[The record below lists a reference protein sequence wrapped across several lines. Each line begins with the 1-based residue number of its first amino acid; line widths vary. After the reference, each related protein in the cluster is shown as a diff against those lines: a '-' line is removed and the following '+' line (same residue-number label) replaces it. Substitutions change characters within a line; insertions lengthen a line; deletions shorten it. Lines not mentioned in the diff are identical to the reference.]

1 MTPLFIPTNK
11 PLIIPGRS
19 RRAIRMPDLREIFTP
34 GPSGM
39 PLQSNEVDYDDL
51 VVHRNFRS
59 FSPEKPSEVKYFMYE
74 LSQKDPGADGYDYF
88 WKAVR
93 FVRLTR
99 VPRYLRQGNAAGPN
113 LVFEQQRDVLAALRE
128 QGALFL
134 NLIAKSPSLPLIFAY
149 GVSGIGQTPK
159 EAQEAADK
167 AYAVL
172 TYQLE
177 GTYQQLE
184 YAPLSIEQGELIAR
198 YQAEWGELAVA
209 RGRPIPTSGT
219 LANSMLDGNRSDVE
233 STNNQLESF
242 IRGMGD
248 KSFMLSLITVPLSPA
263 EITMA
268 WRNVTQKLSEVRS
281 EQDGSRS
288 VTAGVAL
295 PLAMGTSQG
304 DGSSNSHSTG
314 NTTGLTTTA
323 TEGNSSTYTDGVN
336 NSVSASRAEGLQQSL
351 SQALGQSSTL
361 TDSYSDSTGGSVSN
375 SATYTDG
382 VNSSVS
388 TGQSVGTTQT
398 EGINKGSNVN
408 SSQSITNQTNLG
420 QSWSNSATSGST
432 ASVSQGEGWSAG
444 NTNTNGSN
452 SAISTNTGDSSSG
465 GWNQA
470 TGNDAK
476 GGVLGFGG
484 GANSSEGT
492 SGNTSLTNSSGV
504 SAGTSSSSAASSTVN
519 ASRTDGFSQ
528 STTLGETFGG
538 TVSTGVAAANSVSS
552 GTSVGTSSSLAVNS
566 TQSATASQ
574 GTSQSVAQS
583 VSDTVSRSYSQGQS
597 LAQGVNS
604 TQTAATAVSGTD
616 TASNSSGNSQ
626 SLANGKS
633 ASSSVASN
641 QAFSDAYMV
650 AMSRQ
655 AGSNSSLGVVP
666 NFGVVLTKMTKDEG
680 KRFVGDL
687 LEAQMRRYAEGIKS
701 GAFLYQMY
709 LVCPD
714 RETLAGGSGLLK
726 SAFWG
731 AGSINDPLP
740 QPFHVIDK
748 FDKQEKNRMLAHV
761 QAFTSYRRR
770 EPVTELIEPFLYS
783 SYITPSEAATFCHPP
798 TSEALGLLAVHDSMP
813 IMRMPADRTDRDVSI
828 GYVING
834 EKAKIS
840 DWKFGV
846 DINEITHTLITGVT
860 GSGKTTTLMK
870 LLSQLASVQKEVT
883 YTDGYQVIK
892 KQVRP
897 SILCLDWMRNMRN
910 LASVVE
916 SDRFQFFSLLKPE
929 LGRFTWNPLAIPSA
943 EVGVME
949 WMNAQSDN
957 FTASF
962 NLGEFGRSLISE
974 FLHDLYSMNRLV
986 DNVLRPEFIGED
998 GVVRPAII
1006 LPAIDKDSIPDN
1018 GKQISVEGVQIA
1030 NVFTCPD
1037 LSRCVSMEHLSVLV
1051 ITKIQ
1056 KMSQPEEARIH
1067 GTAIR
1072 DRLQSLWRRMQYY
1085 APGNQFTGI
1094 ITCDND
1100 LTNRSTLSI
1109 TDLVNPDTG
1118 VVTVIE
1124 TDGLDYANRR
1134 LILGSIMLSLYR
1146 LGLAKGEGFFDHN
1159 GKGPGTFVILEE
1171 AHEIFGEQGPDEDS
1185 YSASTRTALYESM
1198 FRRVR
1203 ALGLRM
1209 VAVVQNPASIPA
1221 AITANTSTVF
1231 VHQTFDDKDRQK
1243 IFSMLN
1249 WSHQIGQQQ
1258 REWRYLGEMARGYVI
1273 IRLPAINN
1281 YLEAA
1286 PVHIITEPAVLSQIT
1301 DRDLVMLL
1309 DYKKSNR

>member
-1 MTPLFIPTNK
+1 VP
-11 PLIIPGRS
+11 
-19 RRAIRMPDLREIFTP
+19 LRE
-34 GPSGM
+34 
-39 PLQSNEVDYDDL
+39 NEIDYDDL

-59 FSPEKPSEVKYFMYE
+59 FSPQEPSEVKYFMYE
-74 LSQKDPGADGYDYF
+74 LSQKDPGANGYDYF

-99 VPRYLRQGNAAGPN
+99 VPRYLRQGSSAGPN

-134 NLIAKSPSLPLIFAY
+134 NLVAKSPQLPLIFAY
-149 GVSGIGQTPK
+149 GVSGIGQTPE
-159 EAQEAADK
+159 EAQKSADE

-184 YAPLSIEQGELIAR
+184 YTPLTIEQGELIAR

-209 RGRPIPTSGT
+209 RGRPLPSSGT

-281 EQDGSRS
+281 EQEGSRA

-295 PLAMGTSQG
+295 PLAMGASQG

-314 NTTGLTTTA
+314 NTTGITNTRS
-323 TEGNSSTYTDGVN
+323 EGSSTTFTDGVN
-336 NSVSASRAEGLQQSL
+336 NSVGASRAEGLQQSL
-351 SQALGQSSTL
+351 AQSLGQSSTL
-361 TDSYSDSTGGSVSN
+361 TDSYSDTTGGSVSN
-375 SATYTDG
+375 SSTYTEG

-398 EGINKGSNVN
+398 EGVNKGNNIGST
-408 SSQSITNQTNLG
+408 QSITNQTNVG
-420 QSWSNSATSGST
+420 QSWSNSASSGST
-432 ASVSQGEGWSAG
+432 ASVSQAEGWSAG
-444 NTNTNGSN
+444 NTSTSGSN
-452 SAISTNTGDSSSG
+452 SSISSTTGDSSSG
-465 GWNQA
+465 GWNQS

-476 GGVLGFGG
+476 GGILGFGG

-492 SGNTSLTNSSGV
+492 TGSTSVNNTSGV
-504 SAGTSSSSAASSTVN
+504 SAGTSNSSASSSGVN

-528 STTLGETFGG
+528 STTLSETFGG
-538 TVSTGVAAANSVSS
+538 NVSTGISAANAVSS
-552 GTSVGTSSSLAVNS
+552 GSSVGTSSSFAVNS
-566 TQSATASQ
+566 TQSATMSQ
-574 GTSQSVAQS
+574 GTSQSMAQS
-583 VSDTVSRSYSQGQS
+583 VSDTVSRSFSQGQS

-604 TQTAATAVSGTD
+604 SQTSSTAASATD
-616 TASNSSGNSQ
+616 TASSTSGTSQ
-626 SLANGKS
+626 SLANGKT
-633 ASSSVASN
+633 ASNSVASN

-655 AGSNSSLGVVP
+655 AGTNSSLGVAP
-666 NFGVVLTKMTKDEG
+666 NFGIILTKMTKDEG

-701 GAFLYQMY
+701 GAFLYQMF

-714 RETLAGGSGLLK
+714 RETLAGGAGLLK

-731 AGSINDPLP
+731 AGSISDPLP

-748 FDKQEKNRMLAHV
+748 FDKNERQRMLTHV

-783 SYITPSEAATFCHPP
+783 SYITPAEAATFCHPP

-813 IMRMPADRTDRDVSI
+813 VMRMPSDRGSRDVNV
-828 GYVING
+828 GFVING
-834 EKAKIS
+834 EKAKVT

-870 LLSQLASVQKEVT
+870 LLSELAHVKKEIT
-883 YTDGYQVIK
+883 YTDGLQITK
-892 KQVRP
+892 KQVSP

-916 SDRFQFFSLLKPE
+916 TERFQFFSLLKPE
-929 LGRFTWNPLAIPSA
+929 LGRFTWNPLSIPSA

-974 FLHDLYSMNRLV
+974 FLHELYSMNRLV
-986 DNVLRPEFIGED
+986 DNVLRPEFVGED
-998 GVVRPAII
+998 GVVRPAIL
-1006 LPAIDKDSIPDN
+1006 LPAIDRGTIPENGIQDSVDG
-1018 GKQISVEGVQIA
+1018 GKIA
-1030 NVFTCPD
+1030 NVFTCPE
-1037 LSRCVSMEHLSVLV
+1037 LSRCVSMEHLAVLI

-1056 KMSQPEEARIH
+1056 KMSSPEEARIH

-1072 DRLQSLWRRMQYY
+1072 DRLQSLWRRMQYF

-1094 ITCDND
+1094 ITCDQD
-1100 LTNRSTLSI
+1100 LTTQTTLKI

-1118 VVTVIE
+1118 MVTVIE

-1146 LGLAKGEGFFDHN
+1146 LGLAKGEGFFDHS

-1209 VAVVQNPASIPA
+1209 VAIVQNPASIPS

-1231 VHQTFDDKDRQK
+1231 VHQTFDDEDRKK

-1273 IRLPAINN
+1273 VRLPAINH

-1286 PVHIITEPAVLSQIT
+1286 PVHIVTEPAVLAQIT
-1301 DRDLVMLL
+1301 DRDLKMLL
-1309 DYKKSNR
+1309 QYKASQ